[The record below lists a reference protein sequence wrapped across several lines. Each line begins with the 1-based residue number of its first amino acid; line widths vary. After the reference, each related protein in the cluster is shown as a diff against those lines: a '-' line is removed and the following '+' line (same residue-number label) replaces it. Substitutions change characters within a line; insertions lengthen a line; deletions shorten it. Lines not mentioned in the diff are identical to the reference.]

1 MLQMVYH
8 RVHVLDDIL
17 IVRTRTVR
25 ITFKKKDCL
34 GSELVLSS

>member
-25 ITFKKKDCL
+25 ITFKEKRL
-34 GSELVLSS
+34 FGV